1 MFSKRNK
8 YEQPNNFLIIGCD
21 RIITL
26 EVIKE
31 IINMY
36 WFWDPPWKYATQY
49 AHTHNMERSSEA

>member
-8 YEQPNNFLIIGCD
+8 YEQPNNFLKIGCD

-36 WFWDPPWKYATQY
+36 
-49 AHTHNMERSSEA
+49 